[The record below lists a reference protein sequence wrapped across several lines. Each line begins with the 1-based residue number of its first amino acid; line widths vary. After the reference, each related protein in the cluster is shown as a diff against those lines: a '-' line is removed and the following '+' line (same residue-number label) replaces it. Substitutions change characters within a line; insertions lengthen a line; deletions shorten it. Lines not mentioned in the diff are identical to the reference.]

1 MSKSLNNL
9 LDQLSTALEGVETS
23 SKRDGVG
30 VVESF
35 KDGVIS
41 VTGLKDVRMSEILK
55 IEGTDVQALVMN
67 LDPERIYALVLQRS
81 LEVTE
86 GSTVT
91 TTGRYLSIPVSKDIL
106 GRVINPLGQPL
117 DGKSKVKKDEYMPLE
132 ANAPDV
138 MARKSVHEPV
148 QTGILAID
156 AMVPI
161 GRGQRELIIGDR
173 QTGKTQVALDTIINQ
188 KGKDMYCV
196 YVSIGQREGK
206 LAQVIETL
214 KNKGAMDYTTVVSA
228 PAADSAVMQYLAPYA
243 GCAIAEYFMNQGKHV
258 LVVYD
263 DLSKHAVSYR
273 EMSLL
278 LRRPPGR
285 EAYPGDVFY
294 LHSRLLERAAK
305 LNDSLKGGS
314 ITALPIIE
322 TQAGDISAYI
332 PTNVISITDGQIF
345 LKTDLFNKG
354 IRPAIDAGNSVSRVG
369 GSAQT
374 HIVKKLSGTVKLSL
388 AQYYELEA
396 FSQFASELDQTTL
409 DQLNRGRRVVELLKQ
424 NQNSPLSVAQEAI
437 SLLALSEG
445 YLDKVEIE
453 NVTEKIQALH
463 GFLETNHSDLYKTI
477 NRDAKLTDEV
487 KASLIEALNNFFN

>member
-9 LDQLSTALEGVETS
+9 LDQLSSALESIESS

-67 LDPERIYALVLQRS
+67 LDPERIFALVLQRS

-91 TTGRYLSIPVSKDIL
+91 TTGRYLSIPVSKDVF
-106 GRVINPLGQPL
+106 GRVVNPLGQPL
-117 DGKSKVKKDEYMPLE
+117 DGKSKIKKDEYMPLE

-196 YVSIGQREGK
+196 YVPIGQREGK

-214 KNKGAMDYTTVVSA
+214 RNKGAMDYTTVVSA
-228 PAADSAVMQYLAPYA
+228 PASDSAVMQYLAPYA
-243 GCAIAEYFMNQGKHV
+243 GCAIAEYFMKQGKHV
-258 LVVYD
+258 IVVYD

-354 IRPAIDAGNSVSRVG
+354 VRPAIDAGNSVSRVG

-437 SLLALSEG
+437 SLLALSQG

-463 GFLETNHSDLYKTI
+463 GFLESNHSDLYKTI